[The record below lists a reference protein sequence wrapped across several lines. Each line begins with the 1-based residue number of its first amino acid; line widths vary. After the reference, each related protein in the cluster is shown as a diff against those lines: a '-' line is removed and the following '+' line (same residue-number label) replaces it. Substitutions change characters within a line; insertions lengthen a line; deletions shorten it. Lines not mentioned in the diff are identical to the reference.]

1 MMFNEY
7 LLLAMVTGND
17 ATVAV
22 CFQLGLT
29 QESTFGLFDCG
40 SPWPRFKMRIAL
52 AEGAGLQYL
61 CAFSV
66 FGGRSRCREWV
77 PIRAGI
83 QLDSDWTGRTQCH
96 IPPAGVTHV
105 LVP

>member
-29 QESTFGLFDCG
+29 QESTFSLFDCG
-40 SPWPRFKMRIAL
+40 SPWPRFKMRIAP
-52 AEGAGLQYL
+52 ASGAGLL

-66 FGGRSRCREWV
+66 FGGRL
-77 PIRAGI
+77 I
-83 QLDSDWTGRTQCH
+83 GRVSL
-96 IPPAGVTHV
+96 P
-105 LVP
+105 